1 MKNRKISTFVT
12 SINQNFAKLAGN
24 RKKLEEIE
32 YGTLYHSYMLETSRL
47 YIARMI
53 NIDSNIIPPNK
64 LDLTISLLSNN
75 IYYILYI
82 AISTLN
88 SVYVHIICTLLKKDR
103 TSLFHNE
110 LFKLNKVHLISV
122 IHLYQILTIADLYFT
137 KIDTLTKK
145 IDKNL
150 LLYEIIFPV

>member
-53 NIDSNIIPPNK
+53 NIDSNIFPPNK
-64 LDLTISLLSNN
+64 LDLTINLLSNN
-75 IYYILYI
+75 RYCR
-82 AISTLN
+82 N
-88 SVYVHIICTLLKKDR
+88 
-103 TSLFHNE
+103 LFC
-110 LFKLNKVHLISV
+110 
-122 IHLYQILTIADLYFT
+122 Y
-137 KIDTLTKK
+137 
-145 IDKNL
+145 
-150 LLYEIIFPV
+150 